1 MTKDLLEIKYWLD
14 ILIKAIIGI
23 VVGIVGFDY
32 RAMKDTLAELEK
44 TKYNLQLQV
53 QAVEIHLRTFES
65 SLDKID
71 KKLDKALDKS

>member
-32 RAMKDTLAELEK
+32 RAMKDTLGDLER

-53 QAVEIHLRTFES
+53 QAVEIQLKNFES

-71 KKLDKALDKS
+71 KKLDKALDK

>member
-32 RAMKDTLAELEK
+32 RAMKETLSELER
-44 TKYNLQLQV
+44 TKYNLQMQV
-53 QAVEIHLRTFES
+53 QAIEIHLRTFES

-71 KKLDKALDKS
+71 KKLDKALDKP